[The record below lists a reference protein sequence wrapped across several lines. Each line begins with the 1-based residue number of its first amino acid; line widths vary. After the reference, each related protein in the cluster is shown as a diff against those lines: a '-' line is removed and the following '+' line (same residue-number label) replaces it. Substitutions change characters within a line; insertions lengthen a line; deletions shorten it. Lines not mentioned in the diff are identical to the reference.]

1 MGRGHRLAKGLY
13 FCWQLWPELL
23 QRVVSPS
30 ISIKAIGKF
39 LSVMQL
45 VIAAHPSNIFLPL
58 TQALDVVHGQGVSSR
73 HASGSRYECGAYHSQ
88 NLLHGSHRFGA
99 NAARR
104 DKLLKYR

>member
-1 MGRGHRLAKGLY
+1 MGRGHRLAKGPY
-13 FCWQLWPELL
+13 FCWQLWPKLL

-30 ISIKAIGKF
+30 ISIEAIGKF

-45 VIAAHPSNIFLPL
+45 VIAAHPPNVLLPL
-58 TQALDVVHGQGVSSR
+58 TQAPDVVHGRGVSSQ
-73 HASGSRYECGAYHSQ
+73 HARGSRHECGTYHSQ

-104 DKLLKYR
+104 DKPLKYL